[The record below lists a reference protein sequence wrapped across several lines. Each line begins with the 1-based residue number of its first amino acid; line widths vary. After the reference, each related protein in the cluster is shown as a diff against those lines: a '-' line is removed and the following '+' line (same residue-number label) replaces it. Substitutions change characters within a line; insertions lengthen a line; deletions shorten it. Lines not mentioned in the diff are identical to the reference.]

1 MKKLSYVLITLL
13 LSYYQNCFSQDY
25 VIEYSHKINFETNL
39 TEATYNLETN
49 KQESVYHLIKNKYNQ
64 LNSNEVINANEGVVP
79 FLYKNFRTKKIIYNQ
94 PIINKILFI
103 NEDIPLQTWKLENEI
118 KNIKSLTC
126 KKATSTFRGRTY
138 VAWYTED
145 INILGGPWK
154 FDGLP
159 GLILAIASDDGV
171 FNIEAIKIEKKDNLK
186 LTNFQYEVDKLITWK
201 EYCSKYNQV
210 IDRIKKNMKAD
221 SDPDAEYDI
230 KIDLV
235 EYIGL

>member
-1 MKKLSYVLITLL
+1 MKKTTFILLTLL
-13 LSYYQNCFSQDY
+13 LSYNNCFSQDY
-25 VIEYSHKINFETNL
+25 IIEYSHKINFETNL
-39 TEATYNLETN
+39 TEATYKLETN
-49 KQESVYHLIKNKYNQ
+49 KDESIYHLIKNEYKQ
-64 LNSNEVINANEGVVP
+64 LNGNDVISANEGVIP
-79 FLYKNFRTKKIIYNQ
+79 FLYKNFTTKKTIYNQ
-94 PIINKILFI
+94 PIINKIFYI
-103 NEDIPLQTWKLENEI
+103 NEDIPLQIWKLEDDI
-118 KNIKSLTC
+118 KEIKSLTC
-126 KKATSTFRGRTY
+126 KKATSTFRGRKY

-171 FNIEAIKIEKKDNLK
+171 LNIEAVKIEKKNNIK
-186 LTNFQYEVDKLITWK
+186 LTNFQYEIDKLITWK

-221 SDPDAEYDI
+221 SDPDVEYDL

-235 EYIGL
+235 EDIGQ